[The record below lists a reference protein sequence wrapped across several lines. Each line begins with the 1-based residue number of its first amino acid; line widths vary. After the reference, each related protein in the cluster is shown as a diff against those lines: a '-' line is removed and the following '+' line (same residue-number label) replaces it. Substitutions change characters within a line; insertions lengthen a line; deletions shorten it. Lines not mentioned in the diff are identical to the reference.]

1 MTMNLIDI
9 SDTGRNILTTADIK
23 KLDGF
28 WNYDL
33 RQQDYFCTALSV
45 VIELQSSALTIA
57 VGKTTLTLPVDWF
70 VIVCDKMTGSIDTIK
85 VHELTNTSFKLF
97 VVGPKH
103 HTVTET
109 GYRVIEFDQSRTFFH
124 PVLGKHQLLCTE
136 VAPGKWVLVS
146 PNDSYQKYLKNM
158 ALADFLM

>member
-1 MTMNLIDI
+1 MNLIDI
-9 SDTGRNILTTADIK
+9 TDTGKTVSSAAEIK
-23 KLDGF
+23 KLERF

-33 RQQDYFCTALSV
+33 RQQDYFCSQLTV

-57 VGKTTLTLPVDWF
+57 VGKVTLKLPVDWF

-97 VVGPKH
+97 VIGPTY

-109 GYRVIEFDQSRTFFH
+109 GYRVIDFDQSTTFFH

-136 VAPGKWVLVS
+136 VNPGKWILVS

>member
-1 MTMNLIDI
+1 MNIIDI
-9 SDTGRNILTTADIK
+9 SDTGRIIHAPADFK

-33 RQQDYFCTALSV
+33 KQQDYFCSALSV

-57 VGKTTLTLPVDWF
+57 VGKTTLKLPVDWY
-70 VIVCDKMTGSIDTIK
+70 VVVCDKMSGSMDIIK
-85 VHELTNTSFKLF
+85 VHELTNTSFMLF

-103 HTVTET
+103 HTVTES
-109 GYRVIEFDQSRTFFH
+109 GYRVVDFDQSTTFFH
-124 PVLGKHQLLCTE
+124 PVLGKHQILCTE
-136 VAPGKWVLVS
+136 LTPGKWILVS

-158 ALADFLM
+158 ALADFIM

>member
-1 MTMNLIDI
+1 MNLIDI
-9 SDTGRNILTTADIK
+9 SDVGRTITSTADIK

-33 RQQDYFCTALSV
+33 RQQDYFCTPLTV

-57 VGKTTLTLPVDWF
+57 VGKTILKLPVDWF
-70 VIVCDKMTGSIDTIK
+70 VVVCDKMTGSLDTIK
-85 VHELTNTSFKLF
+85 VHELTNTSFRLF
-97 VVGPKH
+97 VSGPTH
-103 HTVTET
+103 HTVVET
-109 GYRVIEFDQSRTFFH
+109 GYRVVDFDQSTTFFH

-136 VAPGKWVLVS
+136 INPGKWILIS